1 MTEQFSGTLDVV
13 QQFADSMTMPVFIID
28 PDGNVL
34 FYNEPAGAILGRNFG
49 DTGPVAAST
58 WTRIFMPTDES
69 GGPLLPESL
78 PLMIALQELRPN
90 YGTMWIEGI
99 DNVRR
104 HIGVAAFP
112 ITEHSG
118 LNIGAVAIFWDL
130 EGRQNQ

>member
-1 MTEQFSGTLDVV
+1 MTEEISSTLGIVR
-13 QQFADSMTMPVFIID
+13 QFAESMAMPVFIID
-28 PDGNVL
+28 PDGNVR
-34 FYNEPAGAILGRNFG
+34 FYNEPAGAVLGRKFE

-69 GGPLLPESL
+69 GSPLLPEFL
-78 PLMIALQELRPN
+78 PLMIALREFRPN

-118 LNIGAVAIFWDL
+118 EHIGAVAIFWDL
-130 EGRQNQ
+130 AIQQDQ